1 MTEIQK
7 VGHFHKMKAKKKPY
21 FLYENTLL
29 HNFYILLFLISLM
42 AMTIFM
48 IEGDNSRLWV
58 VIMTIS
64 GGFFISFLFYY
75 FTIARQSIYFT
86 RQKIYWIFEIL
97 RTLHCSK
104 YQLLKMRGNNT
115 SEFRKKIYTDFIFT
129 LDYVAINGIIYNLKK
144 VINQHIRYLNLF
156 QFNTHFYIIILIDRI
171 EYNIEKINRYKIDK
185 NKKNGDITLKKLNG
199 LIIFINEIEKEI
211 YNALYAY
218 NDHEDIFKLI
228 HSLIKAQK
236 EFIPDFELFVVPAKF
251 EA

>member
-1 MTEIQK
+1 
-7 VGHFHKMKAKKKPY
+7 MKAEKKPY

-75 FTIARQSIYFT
+75 FTIARQSIYLA

-104 YQLLKMRGNNT
+104 YHLLKMRGNNKI
-115 SEFRKKIYTDFIFT
+115 ELRKKVYTDFHFT
-129 LDYVAINGIIYNLKK
+129 LDYVSINGIIHNFKK
-144 VINQHIRYLNLF
+144 VINQHIKYLNLF
-156 QFNTHFYIIILIDRI
+156 QFDTHFYLILLIDRI
-171 EYNIEKINRYKIDK
+171 EYNIDKINRYKIDK
-185 NKKNGDITLKKLNG
+185 NEKNGDITLKKLNG
-199 LIIFINEIEKEI
+199 LIIFINEFEKEI

-228 HSLIKAQK
+228 RLWITAQK
-236 EFIPDFELFVVPAKF
+236 EFIPDFELFVVPSKF
-251 EA
+251 EV